1 MINWVNVYEKKDFKY
16 LLKRGNKVDRMAVKV
31 YEAMEDELVDKH
43 GVGDVFLKILKNKIK
58 ISLMKADQVLTGDKS
73 SEIKIKILEAK
84 IEELEIDFKEVNI
97 YDTIISIEKALGF
110 KLDLQKITVSEF
122 YKYANFVKKL
132 R

>member
-1 MINWVNVYEKKDFKY
+1 
-16 LLKRGNKVDRMAVKV
+16 
-31 YEAMEDELVDKH
+31 
-43 GVGDVFLKILKNKIK
+43 
-58 ISLMKADQVLTGDKS
+58 MKADQVLTGDKS

-84 IEELEIDFKEVNI
+84 IDELEIDFKEVNI

>member
-16 LLKRGNKVDRMAVKV
+16 LLKRGNKVDRMAVRV

-84 IEELEIDFKEVNI
+84 IDELEIDFKEVNI